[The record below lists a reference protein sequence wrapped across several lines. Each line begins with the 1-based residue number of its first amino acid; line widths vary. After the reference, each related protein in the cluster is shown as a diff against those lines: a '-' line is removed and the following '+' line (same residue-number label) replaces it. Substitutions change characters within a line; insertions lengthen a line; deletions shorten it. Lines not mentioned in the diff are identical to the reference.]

1 MGRDRRPNVILECF
15 ICGRVVR
22 QGRWED
28 ESVVR
33 WERWEVS
40 EVGMWERCKISEV
53 AGWERWGGCEVTRLG
68 RWENGKAKTERWE
81 IPGFIQG

>member
-1 MGRDRRPNVILECF
+1 M
-15 ICGRVVR
+15 R
-22 QGRWED
+22 QRRWED

-33 WERWEVS
+33 CERWEVS

-53 AGWERWGGCEVTRLG
+53 PGWERRGGCEVTRLG

-81 IPGFIQG
+81 VPGFIQG